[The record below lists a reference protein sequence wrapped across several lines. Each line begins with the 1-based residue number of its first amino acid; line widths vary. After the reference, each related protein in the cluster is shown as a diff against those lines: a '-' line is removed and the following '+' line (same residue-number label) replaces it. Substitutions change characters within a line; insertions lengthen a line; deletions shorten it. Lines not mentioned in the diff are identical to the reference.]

1 MWAQYTHAGLGVASL
16 LLLAVAATSLLALG
30 ATSPPDAGPP
40 HSYAAATAA
49 TVGDDALRVAWGLL
63 WAFVWFVTDLP
74 MAGMATFNSLM
85 PNDYAPQHGEALQ
98 SGADSLHQWLALASM
113 VFACIGALT
122 SALTLVSLLGERQKA
137 HAD

>member
-1 MWAQYTHAGLGVASL
+1 MSLAVAGFYSEAHSMWAQYTHAGLGVASL

-85 PNDYAPQHGEALQ
+85 PNDYAPQHGEALH
-98 SGADSLHQWLALASM
+98 GSLWLRWYLLAS
-113 VFACIGALT
+113 A
-122 SALTLVSLLGERQKA
+122 R
-137 HAD
+137 